1 MILPKNQIK
10 QFAQMKEAFQNADNS
25 SDNEKQKNVSE
36 EPVGAEILRKIDAQ
50 RQMLQKRN
58 WNDKAGFFC
67 ACIAADAETVHASG
81 GIGTLSEKKMHSVIK
96 YFIEPDASKHESRV
110 GNSIVDV
117 KNESGVFEVQTASF
131 NVLRKKLPSLLIS
144 NCVTVVHPIPFEK
157 HIVKL
162 NAVTGEIGKRRKSPK
177 RGSFFDAFFE
187 LYKLAEII
195 EHNNL
200 NILLLL
206 VDTDEYR
213 LENAPV
219 KKRGCRRRSTT
230 ERFERIPIALR
241 GSILICGQQD
251 WRMLLPTSLQTE
263 FTSAELAAEAQIPRK
278 TAQTALRVLSR
289 VGAVHLT
296 GKRGRMNLY
305 GSKPVQMSE

>member
-25 SDNEKQKNVSE
+25 SDNEKQKNVNE

-58 WNDKAGFFC
+58 WNDEAGFFR

-177 RGSFFDAFFE
+177 KRDGPGTT
-187 LYKLAEII
+187 I
-195 EHNNL
+195 EHIVPVL
-200 NILLLL
+200 SSISRSHMHPSRAPSHMLIISFSRSSQK
-206 VDTDEYR
+206 VVFAIIR
-213 LENAPV
+213 L
-219 KKRGCRRRSTT
+219 RST
-230 ERFERIPIALR
+230 
-241 GSILICGQQD
+241 G
-251 WRMLLPTSLQTE
+251 M
-263 FTSAELAAEAQIPRK
+263 
-278 TAQTALRVLSR
+278 
-289 VGAVHLT
+289 
-296 GKRGRMNLY
+296 
-305 GSKPVQMSE
+305 SKIFS